1 PIAFSGRYGLSYKM
15 GGIQMVTTKWNGAV
29 ITESDE
35 TAVVDGNH
43 YFPRN
48 TIKFGF
54 LADNGTISHCPWKG
68 VEVSV

>member
-1 PIAFSGRYGLSYKM
+1 
-15 GGIQMVTTKWNGAV
+15 MVTTKWNGAV